1 MELETFR
8 LHDRLEIVY
17 IFKSQIIY
25 YLLFCL
31 LCLLKYIFTKK
42 VLFRLNCNHL
52 RSAIPGWTAS
62 APPGMMGGAQHLCY
76 NKSCRWLWRTCQFET
91 HQTICCIYQECKSLC
106 FLSSKRCFLSVL
118 SRTVLC
124 DKGAAELC
132 CLTWR
137 HSASGL
143 IQ

>member
-17 IFKSQIIY
+17 IFKSRIIY
-25 YLLFCL
+25 YLLLCL

-52 RSAIPGWTAS
+52 RSVIPGWAAS
-62 APPGMMGGAQHLCY
+62 APPRMMGGAQHLCY

-91 HQTICCIYQECKSLC
+91 HQTICCIYQECKRVCAFFHLRDASWVFC
-106 FLSSKRCFLSVL
+106 PGQSSVTRVL
-118 SRTVLC
+118 QNS
-124 DKGAAELC
+124 AASDDVTL
-132 CLTWR
+132 LP
-137 HSASGL
+137 A
-143 IQ
+143 